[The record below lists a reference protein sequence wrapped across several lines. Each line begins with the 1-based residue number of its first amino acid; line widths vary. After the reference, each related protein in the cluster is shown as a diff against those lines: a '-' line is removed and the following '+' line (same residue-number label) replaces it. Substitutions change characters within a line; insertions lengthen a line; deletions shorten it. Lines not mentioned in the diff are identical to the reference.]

1 MRALTL
7 SPDLRDFRT
16 FAKLLDA
23 LLHSS
28 ASGALAPFCQASG
41 LVWLGFLFDFLKT
54 AESVQI
60 SDILRVSGVVL
71 GLFEEFSGL
80 SDGSM
85 TKVLSE
91 FVCAVYALAQERVF
105 SKKEFSVRDKT
116 LPIGF
121 AGERAA
127 FVYVGDQYE
136 VRSMFD
142 LHVLAAPG
150 AFRVCALGG
159 EVVPPWEPESAESA
173 KDLKDAENAQN
184 AQNAENAE
192 SKDAHSAGV
201 ERGVGSGVE
210 CGVECGVAP

>member
-1 MRALTL
+1 M
-7 SPDLRDFRT
+7 
-16 FAKLLDA
+16 
-23 LLHSS
+23 
-28 ASGALAPFCQASG
+28 
-41 LVWLGFLFDFLKT
+41 
-54 AESVQI
+54 
-60 SDILRVSGVVL
+60 
-71 GLFEEFSGL
+71 
-80 SDGSM
+80 
-85 TKVLSE
+85 LSE

-173 KDLKDAENAQN
+173 KDLKDTENAQN
-184 AQNAENAE
+184 GESAE
-192 SKDAHSAGV
+192 SKNAHSA
-201 ERGVGSGVE
+201 GVGSGVE
-210 CGVECGVAP
+210 CGVEFGVECGVAS

>member
-1 MRALTL
+1 MEATFALVRELTL
-7 SPDLRDFRT
+7 TPDLRNFRT

-28 ASGALAPFCQASG
+28 ASAALAPFCQAAG
-41 LVWLGFLFDFLKT
+41 LVWLRYLFDFLKT
-54 AESVQI
+54 TKTVQI
-60 SDILRVSGVVL
+60 SDILRSAGVVL

-80 SDGSM
+80 VDGAM
-85 TKVLSE
+85 TRVLSE
-91 FVCAVYALAQERVF
+91 FVCAVYTLAQERVF
-105 SKKEFSVRDKT
+105 AKKEFSVRDKT
-116 LPIGF
+116 LPLGF

-159 EVVPPWEPESAESA
+159 TVEPPWEENSQGENKSGVENM
-173 KDLKDAENAQN
+173 KNAQN
-184 AQNAENAE
+184 SQ
-192 SKDAHSAGV
+192 KM
-201 ERGVGSGVE
+201 
-210 CGVECGVAP
+210 

>member
-1 MRALTL
+1 
-7 SPDLRDFRT
+7 
-16 FAKLLDA
+16 
-23 LLHSS
+23 
-28 ASGALAPFCQASG
+28 
-41 LVWLGFLFDFLKT
+41 
-54 AESVQI
+54 
-60 SDILRVSGVVL
+60 
-71 GLFEEFSGL
+71 
-80 SDGSM
+80 M

-121 AGERAA
+121 SGERAA

-159 EVVPPWEPESAESA
+159 EVVSPWEPESA
-173 KDLKDAENAQN
+173 KDLKDTENAQN
-184 AQNAENAE
+184 TENAE
-192 SKDAHSAGV
+192 SKNAHSA
-201 ERGVGSGVE
+201 GVGSGVE